1 MVQQSQFSSYLR
13 NSLTSCNKNVNKLC
27 PQINAVVHLS
37 AALSQRVLS
46 QAAMHYMQLGI
57 LRVLNV
63 NPFEFIKLDVRE
75 VYPLPMRLKL
85 CEDTT

>member
-1 MVQQSQFSSYLR
+1 
-13 NSLTSCNKNVNKLC
+13 
-27 PQINAVVHLS
+27 
-37 AALSQRVLS
+37 
-46 QAAMHYMQLGI
+46 MHYMQLGI

-75 VYPLPMRLKL
+75 VYPLLMRLKL